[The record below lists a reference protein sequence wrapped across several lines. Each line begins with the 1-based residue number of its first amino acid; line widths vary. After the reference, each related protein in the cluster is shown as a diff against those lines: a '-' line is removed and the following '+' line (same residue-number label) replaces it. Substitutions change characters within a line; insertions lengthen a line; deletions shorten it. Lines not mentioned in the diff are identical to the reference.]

1 MKKQGFL
8 LGSFILG
15 ITMLITKALGMIY
28 KIPLTNILGG
38 TGMGY
43 YSSAYTIFM
52 PLYAIAASG
61 IPSAMSM
68 IVAESYAFERYKN
81 IRRIKHVALIGF
93 TFISLAASILM
104 ILLSYPIS
112 KYISGDSKSYLCIIA
127 IAPSILVGSVMSVY
141 RGYYEGLRNMLPTA
155 VSEII
160 ESILRV
166 IFGLGGAYLAIH
178 LAENGYAENGM
189 VFGQQINSQEEVIN
203 AATPYISAFSLLG
216 VTLSTLAAA
225 IYCALRSRFFGDGI
239 TKKMIASDIVTDR
252 MRTIFKSI
260 LSLSFPIA
268 VSSVITTVIS
278 MIDLATIPPLIKRL
292 LENNNNIDLFQIIGS
307 QIEYNDIPNFVYGS
321 FVGLALTIFGLV
333 PSLTGIFGKSSFANV
348 AACYSKKDMI
358 SLNKNI
364 NAALFSTNFIAMPC
378 SFGLMILSE
387 PILSIFFRSRP
398 LEVSISVKPL
408 MNLCIGIIFISIT
421 VTMFSL
427 LQAVGNVK
435 APLKI
440 LSGGLIIKLILN
452 ITLMNI
458 PQLNISGAA
467 ISTSI
472 SYMFI
477 GICAIH
483 SFVRYTNV
491 KVDYLTT
498 IFKPLFASILSA
510 IVILFSYMFIN
521 DYHNYVISLFISIVI
536 GSIMYILFMCL
547 LSVFNKNT
555 IKSMFSNTN
564 V

>member
-8 LGSFILG
+8 MGSFILG

-52 PLYAIAASG
+52 PLYAISASG
-61 IPSAMSM
+61 IPAAMSM
-68 IVAESYAFERYKN
+68 TVSESYAFERYKN
-81 IRRIKHVALIGF
+81 IKRIKHVSLLGF
-93 TFISLAASILM
+93 TFISLAASVLM
-104 ILLSYPIS
+104 IILSYPIS
-112 KYISGDSKSYLCIIA
+112 KYISGDGRAYLCVIA
-127 IAPSILVGSVMSVY
+127 IAPSIFVGSVMSVY

-166 IFGLGGAYLAIH
+166 VFGLGGAYLAIY
-178 LAENGYAENGM
+178 LAQRGFSQSGK
-189 VFGQQINSQEEVIN
+189 VFGQAVSNSDEVIN
-203 AATPYISAFSLLG
+203 AATPYISAFSLFG

-225 IYCALRSRFFGDGI
+225 VYCMLRSKILGDGI
-239 TKKMIASDIVTDR
+239 TKNMISRDIVTDR
-252 MRTIFKSI
+252 MRTIFKSV

-278 MIDLATIPPLIKRL
+278 MIDLATISPIIKKLIERNSSAK
-292 LENNNNIDLFQIIGS
+292 LFDIIGS
-307 QIEYNDIPNFVYGS
+307 QINKNDIPNFVYGS

-348 AACYSKKDMI
+348 AACYSKKDI
-358 SLNKNI
+358 PALQKSV

-378 SFGLMILSE
+378 ALGLIILSE
-387 PILSIFFRSRP
+387 PVLTLFFRSRP
-398 LEVSISVKPL
+398 LEVAISVKPL
-408 MNLCIGIIFISIT
+408 MYLCFGIIFISIT

-440 LSGGLIIKLILN
+440 LIGGLIIKLILN
-452 ITLMNI
+452 IILINI
-458 PQLNISGAA
+458 DYLNISGAA
-467 ISTSI
+467 ISTSV

-477 GICAIH
+477 GICSVL
-483 SFVRYTNV
+483 SFVSYTGT
-491 KVDYLTT
+491 KIDYLTT
-498 IFKPLFASILSA
+498 TVKPLFAGILSSV
-510 IVILFSYMFIN
+510 VILFSYVIALHYQN
-521 DYHNYVISLFISIVI
+521 QVISLFFSIII
-536 GSIMYILFMCL
+536 GSIMYIFFMYL

-555 IKSMFSNTN
+555 LKSLFSNTN
-564 V
+564 I

>member
-68 IVAESYAFERYKN
+68 IVAENYAFERYKN
-81 IRRIKHVALIGF
+81 IRRIKHVSMIGF
-93 TFISLAASILM
+93 TFISLIASLLM

-112 KYISGDSKSYLCIIA
+112 KYISGDSKAYLCIIA
-127 IAPSILVGSVMSVY
+127 IAPSILVGSIMSVY

-166 IFGLGGAYLAIH
+166 IFGLGGAYLAIYI
-178 LAENGYAENGM
+178 AQKGYAENGT
-189 VFGQQINSQEEVIN
+189 VFGQSINNKEEIIN
-203 AATPYISAFSLLG
+203 TATPYISAFSLLG
-216 VTLSTLAAA
+216 VTLSTLVAA
-225 IYCALRSRFFGDGI
+225 IYCSLRSRILGDGI
-239 TKKMIASDIVTDR
+239 TKEMIASDIVTDR
-252 MRTIFKSI
+252 MRTIFKST

-268 VSSVITTVIS
+268 ISSVITTVIS

-292 LENNNNIDLFQIIGS
+292 LERNSDTNLFQIIGT
-307 QIEYNDIPNFVYGS
+307 QIDYNDIPNFVYGS

-348 AACYSKKDMI
+348 AACYSKKDMP
-358 SLNKNI
+358 SLKKNI
-364 NAALFSTNFIAMPC
+364 NAALFSTNLIAIPC
-378 SFGLMILSE
+378 SLGLMILSE
-387 PILSIFFRSRP
+387 PVLSLFFRSRP
-398 LEVSISVKPL
+398 LEVAISVKPL
-408 MNLCIGIIFISIT
+408 AHLCVGIIFISIT

-440 LSGGLIIKLILN
+440 LLGGLVIKLILN
-452 ITLMNI
+452 ILLI
-458 PQLNISGAA
+458 SIAQLNISGAA

-477 GICAIH
+477 GICAVR
-483 SFVRYTNV
+483 SFIRYTGI
-491 KVDYLTT
+491 KIDFATT
-498 IFKPLFASILSA
+498 LFKPLFAGILSS
-510 IVILFSYMFIN
+510 IVILFSYIIMHES
-521 DYHNYVISLFISIVI
+521 HNKVISLFISIII
-536 GSIMYILFMCL
+536 GSIMYILFMGL

-555 IKSMFSNTN
+555 IKSLFSNTKI
-564 V
+564 

>member
-15 ITMLITKALGMIY
+15 TTMLITKALGMIY

-43 YSSAYTIFM
+43 YSSAYTVFM

-68 IVAESYAFERYKN
+68 IVAENYAFERYKN
-81 IRRIKHVALIGF
+81 IRRIKHVSLIGF
-93 TFISLAASILM
+93 TFISLMASLLM

-112 KYISGDSKSYLCIIA
+112 KYISGDSKSYLCVIA
-127 IAPSILVGSVMSVY
+127 IAPSILVGSIMSVY

-166 IFGLGGAYLAIH
+166 IFGLGGAYLAIY
-178 LAENGYAENGM
+178 LAQASFAKKGT
-189 VFGQQINSQEEVIN
+189 VFGQAIENPDEILD
-203 AATPYISAFSLLG
+203 AAIPYISAFSLFG

-225 IYCALRSRFFGDGI
+225 IYCALRSRILGDGI
-239 TKKMIASDIVTDR
+239 TKKMITSDIVTDR

-278 MIDLATIPPLIKRL
+278 MIDLTTIPPLIKRL
-292 LENNNNIDLFQIIGS
+292 LIRNSNADLFKMIGS
-307 QIEYNDIPNFVYGS
+307 QIDANDIPNFVYGS

-333 PSLTGIFGKSSFANV
+333 PSLTGIFGRSSFANV
-348 AACYSKKDMI
+348 ATCYSKKNMV
-358 SLNKNI
+358 SLEKSV

-378 SFGLMILSE
+378 SLGLVILSE
-387 PILSIFFRSRP
+387 PILSLFFRSRP
-398 LEVSISVKPL
+398 LEVAISVKPL
-408 MNLCIGIIFISIT
+408 MYLCVGIIFISIT
-421 VTMFSL
+421 VTMFAL

-435 APLKI
+435 APLRI
-440 LSGGLIIKLILN
+440 LFGGLIIKLLLN
-452 ITLMNI
+452 IALI
-458 PQLNISGAA
+458 SIEQLNISGAA
-467 ISTSI
+467 VSTSI

-477 GICAIH
+477 GICSVR
-483 SFVRYTNV
+483 SFIKYTGV
-491 KVDYLTT
+491 KIDFVTT
-498 IFKPLFASILSA
+498 TFKPLFAGILSS
-510 IVILFSYMFIN
+510 IVILFSFILTKESQN
-521 DYHNYVISLFISIVI
+521 KVVSLFISIII

-564 V
+564 I

>member
-1 MKKQGFL
+1 M
-8 LGSFILG
+8 GSFILG

-28 KIPLTNILGG
+28 KIPLTNVLGG

-68 IVAESYAFERYKN
+68 IVAENYAFERYKN
-81 IRRIKHVALIGF
+81 IRRIKHVSLIGF
-93 TFISLAASILM
+93 SFISLMASLFM

-112 KYISGDSKSYLCIIA
+112 KYISGDSKSYLCVIA
-127 IAPSILVGSVMSVY
+127 IAPSILVGSIMSVY

-166 IFGLGGAYLAIH
+166 ILGLGGAYLAIY
-178 LAENGYAENGM
+178 LAETEFTKYGT
-189 VFGQQINSQEEVIN
+189 VFGQIIDSSEEVLN
-203 AATPYISAFSLLG
+203 AAIPYISAFSLFG
-216 VTLSTLAAA
+216 VTLSTLVAA
-225 IYCALRSRFFGDGI
+225 IYCAIRSRILGDGI
-239 TKKMIASDIVTDR
+239 TKQMISSDIVTDR

-292 LENNNNIDLFQIIGS
+292 LESGKNSDLFKIIGS
-307 QIEYNDIPNFVYGS
+307 QIDKNDIPNFAYGS

-333 PSLTGIFGKSSFANV
+333 PSLTSIFGKSSFANV
-348 AACYSKKDMI
+348 AACYSKKDMP
-358 SLNKNI
+358 SLTKNV
-364 NAALFSTNFIAMPC
+364 NAAIFSTNFIAIPC
-378 SFGLMILSE
+378 ALGLMILSE
-387 PILSIFFRSRP
+387 PILSLFFHSRP

-408 MNLCIGIIFISIT
+408 MYLCIGIIFISIT

-427 LQAVGNVK
+427 LQAAGNVK

-440 LSGGLIIKLILN
+440 LFGGLIIKLILN
-452 ITLMNI
+452 IALI
-458 PQLNISGAA
+458 SISQLNLSGAA
-467 ISTSI
+467 ISTSV

-477 GICAIH
+477 GICAVH
-483 SFVRYTNV
+483 SFTKYTGV
-491 KVDYLTT
+491 KIDFLTT
-498 IFKPLFASILSA
+498 SIKPLFAGILSS
-510 IVILFSYMFIN
+510 IVILFSFILAN
-521 DYHNYVISLFISIVI
+521 ERYNQVISLFISIII

-555 IKSMFSNTN
+555 VKSLFSNTN
-564 V
+564 I

>member
-43 YSSAYTIFM
+43 YSSAYTVFM

-81 IRRIKHVALIGF
+81 IRRIKHVSLIGF
-93 TFISLAASILM
+93 TFISLIASLLM
-104 ILLSYPIS
+104 IVLSYPIS
-112 KYISGDSKSYLCIIA
+112 KYISGDGKAYLCVIA
-127 IAPSILVGSVMSVY
+127 IAPSILVGSIMSVY

-166 IFGLGGAYLAIH
+166 VFGLGGAYLAIY
-178 LAENGYAENGM
+178 LANNSFAKNGT
-189 VFGQQINSQEEVIN
+189 VFGQAVESSEDILS
-203 AATPYISAFSLLG
+203 AATPYISAFSLFG
-216 VTLSTLAAA
+216 VTLSTLASA
-225 IYCALRSRFFGDGI
+225 IYCALRSRILGDGI
-239 TKKMIASDIVTDR
+239 TKKMIESDVVTDR
-252 MRTIFKSI
+252 MRTIFKSV

-268 VSSVITTVIS
+268 ISSVITTVIS
-278 MIDLATIPPLIKRL
+278 MIDLTTIPPLIKRL
-292 LENNNNIDLFQIIGS
+292 LEKNSNISIFETISS
-307 QIEYNDIPNFVYGS
+307 QIDANEIPNFVYGS

-333 PSLTGIFGKSSFANV
+333 PSLTGIFGRSSFANV
-348 AACYSKKDMI
+348 ATCHSKKDI
-358 SLNKNI
+358 PSLTKSV
-364 NAALFSTNFIAMPC
+364 NAALFSTNFISIPC
-378 SFGLMILSE
+378 ALGLIILSE
-387 PILSIFFRSRP
+387 PVLTLFFRSRP

-408 MNLCIGIIFISIT
+408 MFLCIGIVFISIT

-440 LSGGLIIKLILN
+440 LLGGLIIKLILN
-452 ITLMNI
+452 ISLI
-458 PQLNISGAA
+458 SVEQLNISGAA

-477 GICAIH
+477 GTCAVY
-483 SFVRYTNV
+483 SFVRYTGI
-491 KVDYLTT
+491 KIDFITT
-498 IFKPLFASILSA
+498 TLKPLFAGILSS
-510 IVILFSYMFIN
+510 IVILFSFIIAN
-521 DYHNYVISLFISIVI
+521 EHQNQTISLLISII
-536 GSIMYILFMCL
+536 SGSIMYILFMCL

-555 IKSMFSNTN
+555 VKSLFSNTN
-564 V
+564 I

>member
-43 YSSAYTIFM
+43 YSSAYTVFM

-61 IPSAMSM
+61 IPSSMSM

-81 IRRIKHVALIGF
+81 IRRIKHVSLIGF
-93 TFISLAASILM
+93 TFISLLASLLM
-104 ILLSYPIS
+104 IMLSYPIS
-112 KYISGDSKSYLCIIA
+112 KYISGDSKAYLCVIA
-127 IAPSILVGSVMSVY
+127 IAPSILAGSIMSVY

-166 IFGLGGAYLAIH
+166 ILGLGGAYLAIY
-178 LAENGYAENGM
+178 LANNSFEKNGT
-189 VFGQQINSQEEVIN
+189 VFGHTVESSEDILS

-225 IYCALRSRFFGDGI
+225 IYCALRSRILGDGI
-239 TKKMIASDIVTDR
+239 TKKMIESDIVTDR

-268 VSSVITTVIS
+268 ISSVITTVIS
-278 MIDLATIPPLIKRL
+278 MIDLTTIPPLIKRL
-292 LENNNNIDLFQIIGS
+292 FERNSNISIFETIGS
-307 QIEYNDIPNFVYGS
+307 QIEVNDIPNFVYGS

-333 PSLTGIFGKSSFANV
+333 PSLTGIFGRSSFANV
-348 AACYSKKDMI
+348 ATCYSKKDI
-358 SLNKNI
+358 PALTKSV

-378 SFGLMILSE
+378 ALGLMILSE
-387 PILSIFFRSRP
+387 PVLTLFFRSRP
-398 LEVSISVKPL
+398 IEVSISVKPL
-408 MNLCIGIIFISIT
+408 IYLCVGIIFISIT

-440 LSGGLIIKLILN
+440 LAGGLIIKLVLN
-452 ITLMNI
+452 ISLI
-458 PQLNISGAA
+458 SVEPLNISGAA
-467 ISTSI
+467 IATSI

-477 GICAIH
+477 GICAVR
-483 SFVRYTNV
+483 SFVRYTGI
-491 KVDYLTT
+491 KVDYITT
-498 IFKPLFASILSA
+498 TLKPFFAGILSS
-510 IVILFSYMFIN
+510 IVILFSFIIVN
-521 DYHNYVISLFISIVI
+521 ERQNQTISLIISII
-536 GSIMYILFMCL
+536 SGSIMYILFMCL

-555 IKSMFSNTN
+555 IKSLFSNTN
-564 V
+564 L

>member
-43 YSSAYTIFM
+43 YSSAYTVFM

-61 IPSAMSM
+61 IPSSMSM

-81 IRRIKHVALIGF
+81 IRRIKHVSLIGF
-93 TFISLAASILM
+93 TFISLLASLLM
-104 ILLSYPIS
+104 IMLSYPIS
-112 KYISGDSKSYLCIIA
+112 KYISGDSKAYLCVIA
-127 IAPSILVGSVMSVY
+127 IAPSILAGSIMSVY

-166 IFGLGGAYLAIH
+166 ILGLGGAYLAIY
-178 LAENGYAENGM
+178 LANNSFAKNGT
-189 VFGQQINSQEEVIN
+189 VFGHTVENSEDILS

-225 IYCALRSRFFGDGI
+225 IYCALRSRILGDGI
-239 TKKMIASDIVTDR
+239 TKKMIESDIVTDR

-268 VSSVITTVIS
+268 ISSVITTVIS
-278 MIDLATIPPLIKRL
+278 MIDLTTIPPLIKRL
-292 LENNNNIDLFQIIGS
+292 FERNSNISIFETIGS
-307 QIEYNDIPNFVYGS
+307 QIEVNDIPNFVYGS

-333 PSLTGIFGKSSFANV
+333 PSLTGIFGRSSFANV
-348 AACYSKKDMI
+348 ATCYSKKDI
-358 SLNKNI
+358 PALTKSV

-378 SFGLMILSE
+378 ALGLMILSE
-387 PILSIFFRSRP
+387 PVLTLFFRSRP
-398 LEVSISVKPL
+398 IEVSISVKPL
-408 MNLCIGIIFISIT
+408 IYLCVGIIFISIT

-440 LSGGLIIKLILN
+440 LAGGLIIKLVLN
-452 ITLMNI
+452 ISLI
-458 PQLNISGAA
+458 SVEPLNISGAA
-467 ISTSI
+467 IATSI

-477 GICAIH
+477 GICAVR
-483 SFVRYTNV
+483 SFVRYTGI
-491 KVDYLTT
+491 KVDYITT
-498 IFKPLFASILSA
+498 TLKPFFAGILSS
-510 IVILFSYMFIN
+510 IVILFSFIIVN
-521 DYHNYVISLFISIVI
+521 ERQNQTISLIISII
-536 GSIMYILFMCL
+536 SGSIMYILFMCL

-555 IKSMFSNTN
+555 IKSLFSNTN
-564 V
+564 L